1 MILKKLT
8 GAKSIP
14 NKLLKN
20 FIRSLDPTKD
30 LYNLSIG
37 KNFLNEFVDWIQQSN
52 LNQLYNLDQFKYK
65 TLTCGTIQIF
75 DHFYLRHIRK
85 RFRIFR

>member
-1 MILKKLT
+1 MKKLT

-52 LNQLYNLDQFKYK
+52 LNQLYN
-65 TLTCGTIQIF
+65 QIPIII
-75 DHFYLRHIRK
+75 YGLI
-85 RFRIFR
+85 